1 MEPLKVLVVDDS
13 AFMRQYITRIL
24 ESSGKI
30 KVVGYAKNGQEAIEK
45 VQELKPQ
52 VMTLDVEMPVM
63 NGLEALKII
72 MEQFPLPVVMLSSL
86 TTEGAEATI
95 KALELGA
102 VDFVAK
108 PSGQISFDLDKVQ
121 EELIIKVSN
130 AALAKLKKTSSS
142 LSLLPQTGAKLTAF
156 QRVSKLVAIGTSTG
170 GPRALQE
177 VVTQF
182 PRNLPAAI
190 LIVQHMPR
198 GFTKSLAERLDSISH
213 LVVKEAEDGEEIKN
227 GIVYIAPGDY
237 HMEVRQNQGSYFI
250 SLNQSPPVSGHRPS
264 VDVMMKS
271 VARLNLPKIGVIM
284 TGMGGDGSDGM
295 VEIKK
300 SGGKTIAQDESSCVV
315 FGMPKVAIQKGGVD
329 VVVPLNKIA
338 LEIMKWL

>member
-13 AFMRQYITRIL
+13 AFMRQYITKIL
-24 ESSGKI
+24 ENSGKI

-63 NGLEALKII
+63 NGLDALKVI

-86 TTEGAEATI
+86 TTEGADATI

-108 PSGQISFDLDKVQ
+108 PSGQISFDLDKIQ
-121 EELIIKVSN
+121 EELASKVIN
-130 AALAKLKKTSSS
+130 AALVKPKKATA
-142 LSLLPQTGAKLTAF
+142 LRPFLPQSGIKLSNF

-177 VVTQF
+177 VITQF

-198 GFTKSLAERLDSISH
+198 GFTRSLAERLDSIAH
-213 LVVKEAEDGEEIKN
+213 LLVKEAADGEEIKN
-227 GIVYIAPGDY
+227 GVVYIAPGDY
-237 HMEVRQNQGSYFI
+237 HMEVRENQGSFYI
-250 SLNQSPPVSGHRPS
+250 SLNQHPPVSGHRPS

-271 VARLNLPKIGVIM
+271 VARISIPKIGVIM

-295 VEIKK
+295 VEIKRA
-300 SGGKTIAQDESSCVV
+300 GGKTIAQDEQTCVV

-329 VVVPLNKIA
+329 IVVPVEKIA
-338 LEIMKWL
+338 LEVMKWL